1 MRMAKKKKVIE
12 PRVAAVDDI
21 GVLKR
26 DIGRMIL
33 WIVVSVAIAAVVA
46 VGVENF
52 IL

>member
-33 WIVVSVAIAAVVA
+33 WIVVSVAIAAAVA